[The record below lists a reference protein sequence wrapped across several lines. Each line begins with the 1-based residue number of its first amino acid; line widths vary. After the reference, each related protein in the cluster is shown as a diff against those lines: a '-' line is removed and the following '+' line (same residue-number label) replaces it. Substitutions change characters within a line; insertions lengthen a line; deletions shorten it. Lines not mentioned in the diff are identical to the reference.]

1 MDRTTTNQLVAL
13 QRRLAAWREAHG
25 GRAHR
30 GAPIPDELWAEATR
44 IAARVGV
51 GATARATRLHAGRLR
66 ERVHASAAETG
77 SATLTTTFV
86 ELLAR
91 SSREHIVGAPRRRT
105 GAARWD
111 VRYHI
116 LGESSSRSASSS
128 QAIVSFRQD
137 CGSCLMA

>member
-86 ELLAR
+86 ELPSPTPHASVGLATPSGVSTVLVLENGHGDR
-91 SSREHIVGAPRRRT
+91 VRVEVAGSDARDVVVGVASALWGRR
-105 GAARWD
+105 
-111 VRYHI
+111 
-116 LGESSSRSASSS
+116 
-128 QAIVSFRQD
+128 
-137 CGSCLMA
+137 